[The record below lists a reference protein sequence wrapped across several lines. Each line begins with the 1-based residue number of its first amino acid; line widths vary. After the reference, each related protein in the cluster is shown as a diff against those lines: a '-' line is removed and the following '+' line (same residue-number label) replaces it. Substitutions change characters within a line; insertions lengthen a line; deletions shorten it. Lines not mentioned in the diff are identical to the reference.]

1 MNLTLKRTE
10 SLIDAF
16 ETINDKSNF
25 KALINF
31 RRTVYGFKILIDV
44 MYCELANNAD
54 VICTKEYLTK
64 KVSTL
69 ASRATIINFIN
80 DQISIGT
87 LIANNSIV
95 DGRIKVI
102 TPSED
107 LRNDY
112 RLWLEYLAK

>member
-1 MNLTLKRTE
+1 MDLTLKRTE
-10 SLIDAF
+10 SLVDAF
-16 ETINDKSNF
+16 ETINDKANF
-25 KALINF
+25 KALANF

-44 MYCELANNAD
+44 MHCELADAD

-64 KVSTL
+64 KVSSL

-87 LIANNSIV
+87 LIASNSAL

-102 TPSED
+102 TPSVN

-112 RLWLEYLAK
+112 QHWLEYLAK

>member
-1 MNLTLKRTE
+1 MNLTLQRTE
-10 SLIDAF
+10 NLINAF

-44 MYCELANNAD
+44 MYCELANNTD

-64 KVSTL
+64 KVSSL

-80 DQISIGT
+80 GSSLAISKTMPKFFFLTKFATVMTCIE
-87 LIANNSIV
+87 LF
-95 DGRIKVI
+95 RK
-102 TPSED
+102 D
-107 LRNDY
+107 LF
-112 RLWLEYLAK
+112 LASKKIL

>member
-1 MNLTLKRTE
+1 MNLILKRTE
-10 SLIDAF
+10 SLVNAF

-25 KALINF
+25 KTLINF

-44 MYCELANNAD
+44 MHCELANSSD

-64 KVSTL
+64 KVSSL

-87 LIANNSIV
+87 LIASNSAQ
-95 DGRIKVI
+95 DGRIRVI

-107 LRNDY
+107 LKNDY

>member
-1 MNLTLKRTE
+1 MDLTLKRTE
-10 SLIDAF
+10 NLVNAF

-44 MYCELANNAD
+44 MHCELADTD

-64 KVSTL
+64 KVSSL

-80 DQISIGT
+80 DQISTGT
-87 LIANNSIV
+87 LIASDSAV

-112 RLWLEYLAK
+112 KYWLEYLAK

>member
-1 MNLTLKRTE
+1 MDNPFFKNNGPFKLRDILKD
-10 SLIDAF
+10 L
-16 ETINDKSNF
+16 
-25 KALINF
+25 
-31 RRTVYGFKILIDV
+31 
-44 MYCELANNAD
+44 
-54 VICTKEYLTK
+54 
-64 KVSTL
+64 
-69 ASRATIINFIN
+69 NFIN

-87 LIANNSIV
+87 LIANDSAV

>member
-1 MNLTLKRTE
+1 MNLTLQRTE
-10 SLIDAF
+10 NLINAF
-16 ETINDKSNF
+16 ETLNDKSNF

-44 MYCELANNAD
+44 MYCELANNSD

>member
-1 MNLTLKRTE
+1 MNLILKRTE
-10 SLIDAF
+10 SLVNAF

-25 KALINF
+25 KTLINF

-44 MYCELANNAD
+44 MHCELANSSD

-64 KVSTL
+64 KVSSL

-87 LIANNSIV
+87 LIASDSAV

>member
-1 MNLTLKRTE
+1 MDLTLKRTE
-10 SLIDAF
+10 SLVDAF
-16 ETINDKSNF
+16 ETINDKSKF
-25 KALINF
+25 KSLINF

-44 MYCELANNAD
+44 MHCELTNNAD

-64 KVSTL
+64 KVSSL

-87 LIANNSIV
+87 LIASGSAV

>member
-1 MNLTLKRTE
+1 MDLTLKRTE
-10 SLIDAF
+10 NLIYAF
-16 ETINDKSNF
+16 ETINDKTNF
-25 KALINF
+25 KALTNF

-44 MYCELANNAD
+44 MHCDLANNAD

-64 KVSTL
+64 KVSSL

-87 LIANNSIV
+87 LIANNSAL

-112 RLWLEYLAK
+112 QLWLEYLAK

>member
-1 MNLTLKRTE
+1 MDLTLKRTE
-10 SLIDAF
+10 NLVNAF

-25 KALINF
+25 RALSNF

-44 MYCELANNAD
+44 MHCELAND
-54 VICTKEYLTK
+54 DVVICTKEYLTK
-64 KVSTL
+64 KVSSL

-87 LIANNSIV
+87 LIASDSAV

>member
-1 MNLTLKRTE
+1 MDLTLKRTE
-10 SLIDAF
+10 NLIDAL
-16 ETINDKSNF
+16 ETINDKLNF
-25 KALINF
+25 RALINF

-44 MYCELANNAD
+44 MHCELANNAD

-64 KVSTL
+64 RVSSL

-80 DQISIGT
+80 DQISVGT
-87 LIANNSIV
+87 LIANNSAV

-112 RLWLEYLAK
+112 KYWLEYLAK

>member
-1 MNLTLKRTE
+1 MDLTLKRTE
-10 SLIDAF
+10 SLVDAF

-25 KALINF
+25 QTLVGF

-44 MYCELANNAD
+44 MYCEFSNAND

-64 KVSTL
+64 KVSYI

-87 LIANNSIV
+87 LIANTSLI
-95 DGRIKVI
+95 DGRIKVV
-102 TPSED
+102 TPSKA
-107 LRNDY
+107 LKNDY
-112 RLWLEYLAK
+112 QLWLEHLAG